1 MPSVSSTRSATLTTR
16 ESLDSRASLQRFP
29 STRTAFQG
37 SMTTPTGPTSR
48 PVGIAR
54 RVALFAPAYGSS
66 LSPLLQFH
74 AAIASNEPAYL
85 DALHSYTEQRD
96 IATVLGLGYLG
107 DHPLAANISARMLA
121 LVPAVPNVTGYA
133 PVPAAAW
140 STPVTVGAVTL
151 GFDGT
156 TGALTSLILAGVEWA
171 DAAHPLAQYVYRTY
185 NDSDY
190 DAQVMQGNVWVRVT
204 RATVDAAPRPVR
216 RRVTRV
222 ATGRAA
228 VRPAPTRSRR
238 RPTPR

>member
-1 MPSVSSTRSATLTTR
+1 VVL
-16 ESLDSRASLQRFP
+16 LCLCL
-29 STRTAFQG
+29 RTVHLA
-37 SMTTPTGPTSR
+37 
-48 PVGIAR
+48 A
-54 RVALFAPAYGSS
+54 
-66 LSPLLQFH
+66 PLLQFH
-74 AAIASNEPAYL
+74 AAIAANEPAYL

-156 TGALTSLILAGVEWA
+156 TGALTSLSLAGVEWA

-190 DAQVMQGNVWVRVT
+190 DAQVMQAWVRVT
-204 RATVDAAPRPVR
+204 QTTADSTPAC
-216 RRVTRV
+216 RRVTRA
-222 ATGRAA
+222 ATARAA
-228 VRPAPTRSRR
+228 VRQAPTRSRR
-238 RPTPR
+238 QPTLQ

>member
-1 MPSVSSTRSATLTTR
+1 MWDNSPCACTRLILA
-16 ESLDSRASLQRFP
+16 A
-29 STRTAFQG
+29 
-37 SMTTPTGPTSR
+37 
-48 PVGIAR
+48 
-54 RVALFAPAYGSS
+54 
-66 LSPLLQFH
+66 PLLQFH
-74 AAIASNEPAYL
+74 AAIAAGEQAYL

-107 DHPLAANISARMLA
+107 DHPLAANISARMSA

-133 PVPAAAW
+133 PVPEAAW

-156 TGALTSLILAGVEWA
+156 TGALTSLSLAGIEWA

-190 DAQVMQGNVWVRVT
+190 EAQVMQGSAWIRMT
-204 RATVDAAPRPVR
+204 LATAVAAPRPAR
-216 RRVTRV
+216 RRVTRA

-228 VRPAPTRSRR
+228 VRPVQTRSRR
-238 RPTPR
+238 RPIPR